1 MKPRAAKPRTTPRT
15 AVRPRQPLAAAL
27 RELGFSDYEARAY
40 AALAAR
46 QPATAYEIAK
56 VTGLPRANV
65 YGALRNLAAKG
76 AIQPVTER
84 PVRYVPVDPEQ
95 FFRRLQRNTAGLCDD
110 VVRAVKRSAKPEEN
124 AYVWLYRGADEVH
137 DKFTELIDTA
147 REHIWIK
154 APAALIEPYRE
165 ALVKAARRRVTVR
178 LVVFGDDP
186 AALRAHPR
194 IQVFAHE
201 GDGQPHG
208 TAADFMLTATFD
220 SDGMM
225 IVTHTGM
232 VVGSYARDH
241 SIIYVV
247 QTLLLHEIYFA
258 EMYAALGPQLE
269 ACFGKRLDKLRR
281 KYRPAGRER
290 PVLDSD

>member
-1 MKPRAAKPRTTPRT
+1 MQPPAAAPRAPA
-15 AVRPRQPLAAAL
+15 RPRQPLAATL
-27 RELGFSDYEARAY
+27 RELGFSDYEAKAY

-56 VTGLPRANV
+56 VAGLPRANV

-110 VVRAVKRSAKPEEN
+110 VVRAVKRSAKAEEN
-124 AYVWLYRGADEVH
+124 AYVWLYRGATEVH
-137 DKFTELIDTA
+137 DKFTELIEGA

-154 APAALIEPYRE
+154 APAALIEPYRA
-165 ALVKAARRRVTVR
+165 ALVKAARRRVTIR
-178 LVVFGDDP
+178 LVVFGDDL

-194 IQVFAHE
+194 IQVFPHE
-201 GDGQPHG
+201 GDGQFHG
-208 TAADFMLTATFD
+208 TAADLMLTATFD

-225 IVTHTGM
+225 IITHTGT
-232 VVGSYARDH
+232 VVGSYARDQ
-241 SIIYVV
+241 SIIYVI

-269 ACFGKRLDKLRR
+269 ARFGKRLDKLRR

-290 PVLDSD
+290 PVLDGD